1 MPCHV
6 RSTSVSRRRRTVPPS
21 GLLLGP
27 PKPAA
32 LLDLHKPG
40 ERWVERFMRW
50 AATGPRPM
58 WSPMAVARRE
68 KVLLV
73 AVAWREWPHDEPF
86 GLVEISLAGDGMR
99 WQSFPLDEKDRMMRM
114 IPDGKSAAGLSLTFG
129 EVLRHHREQA
139 GMSRYEVAALAKL
152 SWGTIR
158 NIETGRTAP
167 HPLTIR
173 LLRQVEALGLT
184 TDLPTK
190 PGELSPPY
198 GLASAA

>member
-32 LLDLHKPG
+32 LLDLHQPG

-50 AATGPRPM
+50 AATGPRPL
-58 WSPMAVARRE
+58 WSPLAVARRE

-114 IPDGKSAAGLSLTFG
+114 IPDGKSAAGQSLTFG

-190 PGELSPPY
+190 PGELLPPY

>member
-6 RSTSVSRRRRTVPPS
+6 RSSSVSRRRRTLSPS
-21 GLLLGP
+21 GLLFGH

-32 LLDLHKPG
+32 LLDLSQPG
-40 ERWVERFMRW
+40 ERYVERFMRW

-58 WSPMAVARRE
+58 WSPLAVARRE

-99 WQSFPLDEKDRMMRM
+99 WQTFPLDQKQRMMAM
-114 IPDGKSAAGLSLTFG
+114 VSDGKPAADLALTFG

-139 GMSRYEVAALAKL
+139 GLSRWEVAALAKL
-152 SWGTIR
+152 SWGTVR
-158 NIETGRTAP
+158 NVETGRTAP
-167 HPLTIR
+167 HPWTVR
-173 LLRQVEALGLT
+173 CLRAVEALRLVE
-184 TDLPTK
+184 P
-190 PGELSPPY
+190 
-198 GLASAA
+198 LALLEVAP

>member
-6 RSTSVSRRRRTVPPS
+6 RSSSVSRRRRTLSPS
-21 GLLLGP
+21 GLLLGH

-32 LLDLHKPG
+32 LLDLSKPG
-40 ERWVERFMRW
+40 ERYVERFMRW
-50 AATGPRPM
+50 AATGPRPL
-58 WSPMAVARRE
+58 WSPLAVAKRE

-86 GLVEISLAGDGMR
+86 GLVEISLAGDGLR
-99 WQSFPLDEKDRMMRM
+99 WQSFPLDQKHRMMAM
-114 IPDGKSAAGLSLTFG
+114 ISDGKPAAGLSLTFG

-152 SWGTIR
+152 SWGTVR

-167 HPLTIR
+167 QPLTIR
-173 LLRQVEALGLT
+173 RLRQVEALGLT
-184 TDLPTK
+184 ADLPTK
-190 PGELSPPY
+190 PGELSPPLA
-198 GLASAA
+198 LAS

>member
-6 RSTSVSRRRRTVPPS
+6 LSTSVSRRRRTVPPS

-27 PKPAA
+27 PNPAA

-50 AATGPRPM
+50 AATGPRPL
-58 WSPMAVARRE
+58 WSPLAVARRE

-114 IPDGKSAAGLSLTFG
+114 IPDGKPAAALSLTFG

-152 SWGTIR
+152 SSGTIR

-167 HPLTIR
+167 HPLTMR
-173 LLRQVEALGLT
+173 CLRAVEALRLVE
-184 TDLPTK
+184 PTH
-190 PGELSPPY
+190 GELLVRV
-198 GLASAA
+198 GA